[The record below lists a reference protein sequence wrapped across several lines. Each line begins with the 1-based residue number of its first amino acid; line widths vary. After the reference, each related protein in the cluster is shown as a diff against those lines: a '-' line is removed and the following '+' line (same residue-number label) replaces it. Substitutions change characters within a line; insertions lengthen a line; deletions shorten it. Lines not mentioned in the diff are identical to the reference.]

1 MILQQGDPL
10 ESDLTTVL
18 ARIRHWA
25 ERYYDDSSPVQVTE
39 VLVVSAFL
47 VGLNMGWASPAQA
60 ARLLR
65 ETALEMPSA
74 SSYARALAD
83 ALTGLTPATAHDDLS
98 APGEPQA
105 RGAEIGSTMSPFAFN

>member
-39 VLVVSAFL
+39 V
-47 VGLNMGWASPAQA
+47 
-60 ARLLR
+60 
-65 ETALEMPSA
+65 
-74 SSYARALAD
+74 
-83 ALTGLTPATAHDDLS
+83 
-98 APGEPQA
+98 
-105 RGAEIGSTMSPFAFN
+105 